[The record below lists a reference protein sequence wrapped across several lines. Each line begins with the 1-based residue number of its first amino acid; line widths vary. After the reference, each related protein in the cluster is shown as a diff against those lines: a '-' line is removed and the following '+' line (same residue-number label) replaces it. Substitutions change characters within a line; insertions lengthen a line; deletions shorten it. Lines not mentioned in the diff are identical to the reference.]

1 MTINTQK
8 YTSSDALLVDIQQLP
23 HGKDLPL
30 PCYGTAYSAGLD
42 LYAAITEDII
52 LNPGDIKLVPSG
64 IAIALPI
71 GFEAQVRSRSGLSLK
86 NGVVVLNAP
95 GTIDADY
102 RGEIMGIMTNLGTEP
117 FTVTRGLRFA
127 QMVIA
132 RHERVDWN
140 IVSGLEETIRGSNR
154 FGSTGL
160 KG

>member
-1 MTINTQK
+1 MTITAQK
-8 YTSSDALLVDIQQLP
+8 QIGNPNLLIDVQQLA

-30 PCYGTAYSAGLD
+30 PRYGTNCSAGMD
-42 LYAAITEDII
+42 LYAAIDEDVI
-52 LNPGDIKLVPSG
+52 LNPGDIKLIPAG

-86 NGVVVLNAP
+86 HGVIVLNAP

-102 RGEIMGIMTNLGTEP
+102 RGEIMGIMANLGQDP

-127 QMVIA
+127 QMVVA
-132 RHERVDWN
+132 RHEHVGWN
-140 IVSGLEETIRGSNR
+140 IVTSLDATARGSGG